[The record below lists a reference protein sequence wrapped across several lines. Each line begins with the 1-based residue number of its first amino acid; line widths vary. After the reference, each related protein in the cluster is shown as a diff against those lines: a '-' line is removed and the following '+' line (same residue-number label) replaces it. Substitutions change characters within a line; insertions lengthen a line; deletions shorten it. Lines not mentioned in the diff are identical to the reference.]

1 MTSLTKNPKA
11 ITIIFLLQTGKLAAC
26 FEGMN
31 SSLMIDWR
39 AMELQSGANIE
50 AGFLDTIYLYPDS
63 KRVKIHYPSKGIF
76 Y

>member
-1 MTSLTKNPKA
+1 
-11 ITIIFLLQTGKLAAC
+11 LQTRKLATC

-39 AMELQSGANIE
+39 AMELQSGAKIE
-50 AGFLDTIYLYPDS
+50 AGFLDTIYSYAGS
-63 KRVKIHYPSKGIF
+63 KRVKIHYPSKGIL